1 MVRGRVA
8 IQLASTGGVYGA
20 ERALL
25 ELADYLRDRGWQS
38 CVVALEGRGASDLV
52 RRASALG
59 LAAHS
64 FVPAGRMAVLP
75 MLLRLRRLLAGY
87 PRAVVHS
94 HGYKPDILLA
104 LLNAPHRLA
113 CVSTCHSWYSETTK
127 LRILEVADK
136 RVLRRF
142 DHVVA
147 VSKEI
152 RSELLEGGVAEER
165 LTLISNGISAPP
177 VDPSAREQVRAEFGL
192 PSNCRLILQIG
203 RLTGSKRND
212 LLIAAMT
219 RLREPACVHV
229 VFAGDGEERGR
240 LADQAAGSG
249 LGRQVHFI
257 GYRSDVP
264 RLLCAAD
271 VVVVS
276 SDKEGLPIIILEAM
290 ALRCPIVSTAV
301 GAIPDALK
309 EGTDAWVVRSNDAAV
324 LAAAI
329 DEALDNP
336 TLARAR
342 AESAYQ
348 RFRAG
353 YSRDAMGRAYLE
365 IYNRVWT
372 ARGWG

>member
-1 MVRGRVA
+1 MRARVA
-8 IQLASTGGVYGA
+8 IQLVSTGGVYGA
-20 ERALL
+20 EKALL

-38 CVVALEGRGASDLV
+38 FVVALEGHGASDLV
-52 RRASALG
+52 RRALAQG

-64 FVPAGRMAVLP
+64 FVPAGRMAIVP
-75 MLLRLRRLLAGY
+75 MLLRLRRLLAAH

-94 HGYKPDILLA
+94 HGYKPDVLLA

-127 LRILEVADK
+127 LRILEAADK

-147 VSKEI
+147 VSEEI
-152 RSELLEGGVAEER
+152 RSELLASGVAEER
-165 LTLISNGISAPP
+165 VTLINNGISAPP
-177 VDPSAREQVRAEFGL
+177 VEPAAREQVRAEL
-192 PSNCRLILQIG
+192 G
-203 RLTGSKRND
+203 RLT
-212 LLIAAMT
+212 
-219 RLREPACVHV
+219 
-229 VFAGDGEERGR
+229 
-240 LADQAAGSG
+240 DQAAGSG

-271 VVVVS
+271 AMVVS
-276 SDKEGLPIIILEAM
+276 SDKEGLPITILEAM

-301 GAIPDALK
+301 GAIPDALEK
-309 EGTDAWVVRSNDAAV
+309 GTDAWVVPPNDAV
-324 LAAAI
+324 LLAAAI
-329 DEALDNP
+329 NEALNNP

-342 AESAYQ
+342 SESAYQ
-348 RFRAG
+348 RFRLG
-353 YSRDAMGRAYLE
+353 YSRDAMGRAYHD
-365 IYNRVWT
+365 IYDNVWR

>member
-1 MVRGRVA
+1 MVRARVA
-8 IQLASTGGVYGA
+8 IQLVSTGGVYGA
-20 ERALL
+20 EKALL

-38 CVVALEGRGASDLV
+38 FVVALEGHGASDLV
-52 RRASALG
+52 RRALAQG

-64 FVPAGRMAVLP
+64 FVPAGRMAIVP
-75 MLLRLRRLLAGY
+75 MLLRLRRLLAAH

-94 HGYKPDILLA
+94 HGYKPDVLLA

-127 LRILEVADK
+127 LRILEAADK

-147 VSKEI
+147 VSEEI
-152 RSELLEGGVAEER
+152 RSELLASGVAEER
-165 LTLISNGISAPP
+165 VTLINNGISAPP
-177 VDPSAREQVRAEFGL
+177 VEPAAREQVRAELGL
-192 PSNCRLILQIG
+192 PSNSRLIVQLG
-203 RLTGSKRND
+203 RLAPSKRND
-212 LLIAAMT
+212 LLITAMT
-219 RLREPACVHV
+219 RLRDPTGVHLL
-229 VFAGDGEERGR
+229 FAGEGGELGR
-240 LADQAAGSG
+240 LTDQAAGSG

-271 VVVVS
+271 AMVVS
-276 SDKEGLPIIILEAM
+276 SDKEGLPITILEAM

-301 GAIPDALK
+301 GAIPDALEK
-309 EGTDAWVVRSNDAAV
+309 GTDAWVVPPNDAV
-324 LAAAI
+324 LLAAAI
-329 DEALDNP
+329 NEALNNP

-342 AESAYQ
+342 SESAYQ
-348 RFRAG
+348 RFRLG
-353 YSRDAMGRAYLE
+353 YSRDAMGRAYHD
-365 IYNRVWT
+365 IYDNVWR